1 MRLPVIS
8 CDNTKRRFR
17 QCAVL
22 ARARGP
28 LSYDGGL
35 AQAPL
40 PATQRYAWFWEN
52 RPLPIGSGST
62 MQRADAGHD
71 GERTMR

>member
-1 MRLPVIS
+1 MRRLFPATS
-8 CDNTKRRFR
+8 RNDGFDNV
-17 QCAVL
+17 QCSH
-22 ARARGP
+22 ARGGA
-28 LSYDGGL
+28 LSYDCGMT
-35 AQAPL
+35 QAPV

-71 GERTMR
+71 GERTKR